1 MEVGLPIVIA
11 GAGECGTS
19 VAAELVRGGYA
30 GPIHLVGEEAGHPYE
45 RPPLSK
51 AHLEPGGKAAP
62 VPIDGQGLLQTSGV
76 SHYPGLKAEAVDRDR
91 AELILSNGLRLAYGR
106 LVLATGASPRRLPMA
121 EGLAGVHYL
130 RSLADAA
137 ALRVTLAR
145 GGDVAVIG
153 AGFIGLE
160 VAAAA
165 RAHGCAVTV
174 IEASDRILA
183 RGADPDISVAVASLH
198 RAQGVTL
205 LVSTGISALRNE
217 GAHVVLTLSDG
228 RETRADAVIVGIGA
242 VPNTALAAAAGL
254 AIDNGIAVDEALST
268 SDPQIFAAGDCCS
281 FPLAVYGNRR
291 VRLESWRNARDQAAQ
306 AAAILTCASPAPPL
320 VPWFWSDQY
329 DHTLQVAG
337 LVDEGKTHV
346 CRDLGKG
353 AFINFHLSA
362 EGVLVAACGFGPGQA
377 VARDIRLAE
386 MLIARRATPEPDA
399 LASAGVKLKTLV
411 T

>member
-1 MEVGLPIVIA
+1 M
-11 GAGECGTS
+11 
-19 VAAELVRGGYA
+19 RGGYA
-30 GPIHLVGEEAGHPYE
+30 GPIHLVGEETVQPYE

-51 AHLEPGGKAAP
+51 AHLEPGGEVAP
-62 VPIDGQGLLQTSGV
+62 VPIDGQGLLQTSGII
-76 SHYPGLKAEAVDRDR
+76 HYPGLEGSCDRPGRDG

-121 EGLAGVHYL
+121 EGLSGVHYL

-137 ALRVTLAR
+137 ALRAALAR
-145 GGDVAVIG
+145 GGDIAVIG

-165 RAHGCAVTV
+165 RAHGCSVTV
-174 IEASDRILA
+174 IEPRDRILA
-183 RGADPDISVAVASLH
+183 RGADPYISGAVARLH
-198 RAQGVTL
+198 RARGVTI
-205 LVSTGISALRNE
+205 LVSTGLSALRNE
-217 GAHVVLTLSDG
+217 GALVVLSLSDG
-228 RETRADAVIVGIGA
+228 REMRVDAVIVGIGA
-242 VPNTALAAAAGL
+242 VPNTAPAAAAGL
-254 AIDNGIAVDEALST
+254 AIDDGIAVDKALST
-268 SDPQIFAAGDCCS
+268 SDPQILAAGDCCS

-291 VRLESWRNARDQAAQ
+291 VRLESWRNARDQAVQ
-306 AAAILTCASPAPPL
+306 AVAILSCASPAPPP

-362 EGVLVAACGFGPGQA
+362 GGVLVAACGFGPGQY

-399 LASAGVKLKTLV
+399 LASAGVKLKSMLV